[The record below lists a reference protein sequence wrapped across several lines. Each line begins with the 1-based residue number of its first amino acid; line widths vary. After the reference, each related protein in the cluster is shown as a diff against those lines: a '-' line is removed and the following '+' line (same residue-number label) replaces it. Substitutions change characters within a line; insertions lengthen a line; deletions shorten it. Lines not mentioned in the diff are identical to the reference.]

1 MSTKIEKLDTQNILE
16 IKKIELILQEH
27 PDLLSMFKLLCII
40 SNKRLNDERFD
51 NVIQGIIVESDSES
65 DSGCPPLSDHSSDSN
80 D

>member
-1 MSTKIEKLDTQNILE
+1 MSAKIEKLDTQNILE
-16 IKKIELILQEH
+16 IKKIELILRQH

-51 NVIQGIIVESDSES
+51 NVIQNIIVESDSES
-65 DSGCPPLSDHSSDSN
+65 DPPLSDHSTDSD